1 MIPNLTPT
9 TLMMLILGV
18 STFILIMFLPALHE
32 LKKGRDAG
40 PRVIMDDVIV
50 QLFKQKAKPLAT
62 MEEEMVFDQI
72 LIKKIAGIIAILPN
86 LEE

>member
-1 MIPNLTPT
+1 
-9 TLMMLILGV
+9 
-18 STFILIMFLPALHE
+18 
-32 LKKGRDAG
+32 
-40 PRVIMDDVIV
+40 MDDVVV
-50 QLFKQKAKPLAT
+50 QLFKQKAKPLTT